1 MNKIK
6 SASINSNNKVE
17 ESIIFEKNILLVED
31 NIINQRIII
40 LSLKNIVRKIDVANN
55 GEEALN
61 LFKKEKYD
69 LILMDLQ
76 MPVMDG
82 FVATKRIR
90 EIENTNKTHT
100 PIIAVTA
107 NALLG
112 DRDKCI
118 DAGMDDYISKPFK
131 IDVLIDKMAKLILK

>member
-1 MNKIK
+1 MDKIK
-6 SASINSNNKVE
+6 SASINTNNEIEKT
-17 ESIIFEKNILLVED
+17 IIFEKNILLVED
-31 NIINQRIII
+31 NIINQKIII
-40 LSLKNIVRKIDVANN
+40 LSLKNIVKKIDVANN

-76 MPVMDG
+76 MPIMDG
-82 FVATKRIR
+82 FIATKKIR
-90 EIENTNKTHT
+90 EIENNSSNHT

-118 DAGMDDYISKPFK
+118 DAGMDEYISKPFK
-131 IDVLIDKMAKLILK
+131 IDVLIDKMSKLILK

>member
-1 MNKIK
+1 MDKIK
-6 SASINSNNKVE
+6 SASINTNNEIEKT
-17 ESIIFEKNILLVED
+17 IIFEKNILLVED
-31 NIINQRIII
+31 NIINQKIII
-40 LSLKNIVRKIDVANN
+40 LSLKNIVKKIDVANN

-76 MPVMDG
+76 MPIMDG
-82 FVATKRIR
+82 FIATKKIR
-90 EIENTNKTHT
+90 EIENNSSNHT

-131 IDVLIDKMAKLILK
+131 IDVLIDKMSKLILK

>member
-1 MNKIK
+1 MDKIK
-6 SASINSNNKVE
+6 SASINTNNEIEKT
-17 ESIIFEKNILLVED
+17 IIFEKNILLVED
-31 NIINQRIII
+31 NIINQKIII
-40 LSLKNIVRKIDVANN
+40 LSLKNIVKKIDVANN

-76 MPVMDG
+76 MPIMDS
-82 FVATKRIR
+82 FIATKKIR
-90 EIENTNKTHT
+90 EIENNSSNHT

-131 IDVLIDKMAKLILK
+131 IDVLIDKMSKLILK